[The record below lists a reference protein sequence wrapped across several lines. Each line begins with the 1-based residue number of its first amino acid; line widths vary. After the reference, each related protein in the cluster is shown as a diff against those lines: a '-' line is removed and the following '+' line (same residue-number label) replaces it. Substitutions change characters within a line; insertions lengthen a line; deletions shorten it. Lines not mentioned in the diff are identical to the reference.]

1 MAPVV
6 PDRLPAMLFL
16 AALVHGILIIGVT
29 FNAAI
34 TDQFADAI
42 SLEVTI
48 VADPDQQID
57 RPDEAAYLAQAS
69 QEGGGNI
76 TDQIRPSAPLQSAMP
91 VDNQGSEDGTALSDA
106 QAHQRSA
113 DEVLAT
119 DNPSD
124 RQVAIDP
131 RTEPQ
136 PEDSI
141 AVAMEAGSEITLPL
155 PQEDKASFLLTDDD
169 PQQLIISADTR
180 ESVAAAYL
188 DSWKR
193 RIEAVGAAYLPELG
207 DNRRPDRQPHAARA
221 NRRIRRASR
230 SCRQQMQAAPRC
242 SISHR
247 STSSSVHRPSMSF
260 PSQWRTNTTLSPSNT
275 SSCSRSNLYAATDGP
290 ILSICK
296 RHDSLTNQLLIAM
309 PGMLDPNFSTT
320 VTLICEHN
328 DEGALG
334 IVINRPTTL
343 KLGGLFEQLCR

>member
-1 MAPVV
+1 MANPAISVDPLDELRLMAPVI

-16 AALVHGILIIGVT
+16 AALFHGILIIGVT

-34 TDQFADAI
+34 TDQFTNAI

-48 VADPDQQID
+48 VANPDQQID

-106 QAHQRSA
+106 QAHERSA

-119 DNPSD
+119 ENPSD
-124 RQVAIDP
+124 RQVAIDS
-131 RTEPQ
+131 RTDPQ
-136 PEDSI
+136 PQDSV
-141 AVAMEAGSEITLPL
+141 AVAMEAGSEVTLPL

-169 PQQLIISADTR
+169 PQQLIIAADTR

-207 DNRRPDRQPHAARA
+207 KLENLSGSPTLLV
-221 NRRIRRASR
+221 RIGKNGQLIEAVVSRTSGSPILDLASVDIIQRASPFDKFP
-230 SCRQQMQAAPRC
+230 APMANEYDK
-242 SISHR
+242 
-247 STSSSVHRPSMSF
+247 VAF
-260 PSQWRTNTTLSPSNT
+260 E
-275 SSCSRSNLYAATDGP
+275 Y
-290 ILSICK
+290 K
-296 RHDSLTNQLLIAM
+296 
-309 PGMLDPNFSTT
+309 F
-320 VTLICEHN
+320 
-328 DEGALG
+328 
-334 IVINRPTTL
+334 
-343 KLGGLFEQLCR
+343 LFTEQLVRND